1 MNEELTEYWIISQP
15 FLNKFLKIYDCL
27 VEEAGKH
34 VKFNYYKIR
43 EHNLKKMCIAF
54 MKDDKKD
61 DNREMI
67 RRVIEERLSPKLIFQ
82 GPLKDPLGP
91 ERPDFD
97 ENCETIIGSDRFKK
111 MHNLYLKIKQ
121 FVEQPEIDR
130 NVNEA
135 SNLYDN
141 IYNPLF
147 TF

>member
-1 MNEELTEYWIISQP
+1 MNEELTEYWIISQQ
-15 FLNKFLKIYDCL
+15 FLNKFLDIYDCL
-27 VEEAGKH
+27 IEEAGKH

-43 EHNLKKMCIAF
+43 EHNLKKICIAHF
-54 MKDDKKD
+54 MKD

-67 RRVIEERLSPKLIFQ
+67 RRVIEERLPPKLIFQ
-82 GPLKDPLGP
+82 GPPRSDETPTG
-91 ERPDFD
+91 DFD
-97 ENCETIIGSDRFKK
+97 ENCETIIGPDRFKK

-147 TF
+147 TYLS